1 MRGVRAATLAAALC
15 VAAAGAGRTGAQV
28 DAPTQARAD
37 APAGAP
43 ADARVDG
50 TIEAARVDPP
60 KRAFG
65 LALGDVLVQ
74 RVHLDGRALAGGTI
88 DGPIDGPVGGG
99 PVGLPG
105 EGRVD
110 RWLERLSAHVIADG
124 DGGGALE
131 LRYRIVNSPEAPAV
145 ARLPGLELALDG
157 GGALAVAPWPFAFGP
172 LAPES
177 AVREGVLPAMR
188 PDRLP
193 PAPDP
198 GPLEARLRL
207 ALAALGATLALW
219 LGWWLARR
227 ARDAVRLPFARAARR
242 LRALPRAGRDER
254 PEAWATLHRAID
266 RTAGTTV
273 HAGSIDALVRAAPWS
288 APWRERVARFYAAS
302 GARFFAEPP
311 RPEPFEV
318 TALCAELERAERGHA
333 RGRARGRASR

>member
-1 MRGVRAATLAAALC
+1 MRGVRVAIVAASLGVAAVGADRAGAQAGG
-15 VAAAGAGRTGAQV
+15 AAAGTEAETAEGAGSET
-28 DAPTQARAD
+28 
-37 APAGAP
+37 
-43 ADARVDG
+43 
-50 TIEAARVDPP
+50 ARVDPP
-60 KRAFG
+60 ERAFG

-74 RVHLDGRALAGGTI
+74 RVHLDGRALAGT
-88 DGPIDGPVGGG
+88 PA
-99 PVGLPG
+99 

-110 RWLERLSAHVIADG
+110 RWLERLAAREVRVG
-124 DGGGALE
+124 DGGGGGDGSGDGGGGTALE
-131 LRYRIVNSPEAPAV
+131 LRYQVVNSPDAPAV
-145 ARLPGLELALDG
+145 ARLPGVELALEG

-177 AVREGVLPAMR
+177 AIREGVLPAMR
-188 PDRLP
+188 PDRLS

-198 GPLEARLRL
+198 GPLEAQLRL

-242 LRALPRAGRDER
+242 LRALPRTGRDER
-254 PEAWATLHRAID
+254 PEAWAALHRAID

-318 TALCAELERAERGHA
+318 AALCAELERAERGHA
-333 RGRARGRASR
+333 RGRVDRRAGR

>member
-1 MRGVRAATLAAALC
+1 MRGVRAAIVAASLC
-15 VAAAGAGRTGAQV
+15 VAAVGADRAGAQEGGSAAGTAEGAGG
-28 DAPTQARAD
+28 D
-37 APAGAP
+37 
-43 ADARVDG
+43 
-50 TIEAARVDPP
+50 AARVDPP
-60 KRAFG
+60 EPAFG

-74 RVHLDGRALAGGTI
+74 RVHLDGRALAGT
-88 DGPIDGPVGGG
+88 PA
-99 PVGLPG
+99 

-110 RWLERLSAHVIADG
+110 RWLERLPAREVRVGEADDEADDGGGDG
-124 DGGGALE
+124 DGGGAALE
-131 LRYRIVNSPEAPAV
+131 LRYQVVNSPDALAV
-145 ARLPGLELALDG
+145 ARLPGVELALEG
-157 GGALAVAPWPFAFGP
+157 GGSLAVAPWPFAFGP

-177 AVREGVLPAMR
+177 AIREGVLPAMR
-188 PDRLP
+188 PDRLS

-198 GPLEARLRL
+198 GPLEAQLRL

-254 PEAWATLHRAID
+254 PEAWAALHRAID

-302 GARFFAEPP
+302 GARFFVEPP

-333 RGRARGRASR
+333 RGREHR